1 MNLDNKIKARLN
13 EVMDIDYLS
22 IVNDTAK
29 HVNHKN
35 YDGGGHF
42 KLEVV
47 SSAFEGLSLLEQHK
61 LVYKALEGMIK
72 KEIHA
77 VSLNLLTEKEYSEK
91 SEAR

>member
-22 IVNDTAK
+22 IVNETAK

-77 VSLNLLTEKEYSEK
+77 LALNTKSTSDWKKE
-91 SEAR
+91 

>member
-1 MNLDNKIKARLN
+1 
-13 EVMDIDYLS
+13 MDIDYLS

-47 SSAFEGLSLLEQHK
+47 SSAFEGLSLLQQHK

-77 VSLNLLTEKEYSEK
+77 FSMKTYTQDEWK
-91 SEAR
+91 SHVA